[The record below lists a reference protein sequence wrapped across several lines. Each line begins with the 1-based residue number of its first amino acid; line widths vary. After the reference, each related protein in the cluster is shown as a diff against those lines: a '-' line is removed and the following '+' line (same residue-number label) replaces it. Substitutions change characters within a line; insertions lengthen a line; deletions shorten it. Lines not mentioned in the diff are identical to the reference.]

1 MTIYEAISVRTS
13 ARTYLSTPLTP
24 EQRRELSKT
33 LEQCSRRGGVRFRLV
48 CGRPGPFLPLRKSY
62 GMLKG
67 VQNFFVFA
75 GPEDD
80 PDLEEKCGY
89 YGEQAVLAA
98 AAMGLGTCW
107 VGGTFDRESCRDL
120 VGPGEKLVCVAA
132 VGPVPGRLSGREK
145 LLTKAARSK
154 RRTAED
160 LSEAAAEAPAWFAPA
175 MEAVRLAPSAMNRQ
189 GYRFVCN
196 ANGTVSARLTATG
209 AFSMTDLGI
218 AKLHFELGAHGGE
231 WGWGDG
237 GTFRK
242 AREEKSC
249 GAGPWKMTARGRRYL
264 MVRHVGGHWGFPKG
278 HVEDGETESDTAK
291 REIWEETGLEV
302 ELDTGFRQVVTYS
315 PKRGVIKDVV
325 FFVATP
331 VGGKEKPQEA
341 EVTSIAWFS
350 FRTAREMATYASDE
364 EILLA
369 AEKYLNE
376 KEGGKEPT

>member
-231 WGWGDG
+231 WSWGNG
-237 GTFRK
+237 GTFR
-242 AREEKSC
+242 
-249 GAGPWKMTARGRRYL
+249 
-264 MVRHVGGHWGFPKG
+264 
-278 HVEDGETESDTAK
+278 ETESDTAK
-291 REIWEETGLEV
+291 REIREETGLEV